1 MYLTTPQGRDRLQ
14 GKKEEL
20 SEAEAH
26 RDALGKE
33 VNQMKKEVKS
43 LGSQLSRV
51 RPNHPHCLL
60 GGHRTGLYDLLLQNK
75 VWKQY
80 LK

>member
-26 RDALGKE
+26 RDVLGKE
-33 VNQMKKEVKS
+33 VNQMKKEVNLEVDTFES
-43 LGSQLSRV
+43 SE
-51 RPNHPHCLL
+51 
-60 GGHRTGLYDLLLQNK
+60 
-75 VWKQY
+75 
-80 LK
+80 